1 MFFIPGKGGYP
12 TRIRHLANKID
23 PQTPVYAL
31 QDLEDGQQGRST
43 PSIRSVAAFY
53 LNEIQK
59 IIPQGPY
66 ILVGE
71 SLGGKIAYEM
81 AQQLLKKGQKTPLL
95 VLLDTFN
102 MQDSVI
108 DQYRKNHKI
117 PFYWM
122 LVKKHT
128 SILVKSDWQ
137 GKLEYLRFYRETAR
151 PKINQFIARRFNT
164 SKKQDKF
171 ALPENV
177 REIEKA
183 NLRAARLY
191 QVKPYPGRVILFKA
205 LRGPN
210 AEHPSNDW
218 DKVKLGELVV
228 HTLDCYHGSIL
239 FEPAVSQFASILQ
252 DYIMDIDQGNT

>member
-1 MFFIPGKGGYP
+1 M
-12 TRIRHLANKID
+12 A
-23 PQTPVYAL
+23 
-31 QDLEDGQQGRST
+31 ST
-43 PSIRSVAAFY
+43 Y

-102 MQDSVI
+102 MQDSNNLR
-108 DQYRKNHKI
+108 DYTNHNLSY
-117 PFYWM
+117 FWM
-122 LVKKHT
+122 LLKKHT

-151 PKINQFIARRFNT
+151 PKIKHFFARRFKT

-177 REIEKA
+177 REIERA

-191 QVKPYPGRVILFKA
+191 QVKPYPGRVILIKA

-239 FEPAVSQFASILQ
+239 FEPAVSQLASILQ
-252 DYIMDIDQGNT
+252 VYIQENIQQEHAQSLST